1 MSDKYVYVGNV
12 FKNFSQFEV
21 LKGVNFS
28 LEKGQQYVVRG
39 ASGSG
44 KSTLLYL
51 LGGLDQPTS
60 GVVSVKGQNLGEL
73 SDSDLA
79 KYRNEHVGFI
89 FQFHFLL
96 SSLTCLENILLPSQ
110 LSQKNNGSKVRKFV
124 LEVADLLG
132 VIDCLKKRPF
142 ELSGGQQ
149 QRINLIRAVSLR
161 PELLL
166 CDEPTGSLDS
176 INSEI
181 VCDFLFKLSRELGI
195 TLLTVTHDKNVASRF
210 SRQFEMVDGQL
221 NVN

>member
-1 MSDKYVYVGNV
+1 MSDRYIYVGNV
-12 FKNFSQFEV
+12 HKNFAQFQV

-28 LEKGQQYVVRG
+28 LEKGKRYVVRG

-51 LGGLDQPTS
+51 LGGLDRPTS
-60 GVVSVKGQNLGEL
+60 GVVSVNGQNLGEM

-79 KYRNEHVGFI
+79 SYRNEHVGFV

-96 SSLTCLENILLPSQ
+96 SSLTCKENILLPSQ
-110 LSQKNNGSKVRKFV
+110 LSKKVNSNEVSKFI

-132 VIDCLKKRPF
+132 VGECLSKRPF

-195 TLLTVTHDKNVASRF
+195 TLLTVTHDRNVASRF
-210 SRQFEMVDGQL
+210 ADQFEMTDGVL
-221 NVN
+221 KVI